1 MMKSKE
7 AKVIVLAGLFIVI
20 VFALYTWHFPGGLST
35 DHTRWAEFGS
45 YFGGVLGPVLV
56 FFSFLFLARQIELQR
71 SEMKLSAQEAELR
84 YREDYISRNL
94 HLLKMQLDEPVNE
107 EPFRTLILSI
117 FRQPEVKVDDNLFKL
132 GMLAKA
138 EALITWVNI
147 SIALTRIK
155 YVRQERYNEQLVL
168 VIVTVG
174 NELSV
179 ALDYVVTAATEISM
193 EQHFKNK

>member
-1 MMKSKE
+1 MKSKE
-7 AKVIVLAGLFIVI
+7 AKVIVCAGLFIVI

-45 YFGGVLGPVLV
+45 YFGGVLGPILV

-71 SEMKLSAQEAELR
+71 SEMKISAQEAELR

-94 HLLKMQLDEPVNE
+94 HLLKIQLDEPVNE

-117 FRQPEVKVDDNLFKL
+117 FRQPEVEVDDDLFKL
-132 GMLAKA
+132 GMSAKA

-155 YVRQERYNEQLVL
+155 YVSRERYNEQLVL

-174 NELSV
+174 NDLSV
-179 ALDYVVTAATEISM
+179 ALDSVVTAATEISM

>member
-1 MMKSKE
+1 MKSKE
-7 AKVIVLAGLFIVI
+7 TKVIVCAGLFIVI
-20 VFALYTWHFPGGLST
+20 VFAVYTWHFPGGLST

-45 YFGGVLGPVLV
+45 YFGGVLGPILV

-71 SEMKLSAQEAELR
+71 SELKISAQVAEIR

-94 HLLKMQLDEPVNE
+94 RLLKIQLDDPVNE

-117 FRQPEVKVDDNLFKL
+117 FQQPEVEVDDNLFKL
-132 GMLAKA
+132 GMSAKA

-147 SIALTRIK
+147 SRALTRIK
-155 YVRQERYNEQLVL
+155 YVSRERYNEQLIL

-174 NELSV
+174 NDLSV
-179 ALDYVVTAATEISM
+179 ALDSVVTAATDISM

>member
-1 MMKSKE
+1 MKSKE
-7 AKVIVLAGLFIVI
+7 TKVIVCAGLFIVI
-20 VFALYTWHFPGGLST
+20 VFAVYTWHFPGGLSA

-45 YFGGVLGPVLV
+45 YFGGVLGPILV

-71 SEMKLSAQEAELR
+71 SEIKISAQEAELR

-94 HLLKMQLDEPVNE
+94 RLLKIQLDEPVNE

-117 FRQPEVKVDDNLFKL
+117 FRQPEVEVDDNLFKL
-132 GMLAKA
+132 GMSAKA

-155 YVRQERYNEQLVL
+155 HVSRERYNEQLVL

-174 NELSV
+174 NDLSV
-179 ALDYVVTAATEISM
+179 ALDSVVTAATDISM